1 MRTAELFA
9 AFADAKVALR
19 ALAQSMAREL
29 GPKGVHVAHVLID
42 GPIDMPWIRE
52 NFAEMVKSR
61 PADGLLAP
69 DAIPESYWSLHG
81 QARSA
86 WTHELDQRPWVEKF

>member
-1 MRTAELFA
+1 
-9 AFADAKVALR
+9 
-19 ALAQSMAREL
+19 
-29 GPKGVHVAHVLID
+29 
-42 GPIDMPWIRE
+42 
-52 NFAEMVKSR
+52 MVKSR